1 MTHILYILVFLPFFF
16 YFLVSDNQVSELI
29 ELGNIVI
36 RSSRYGT
43 RIAYELYRAAMDN
56 GDDRG
61 AYSFGSM
68 AYRGY
73 GVPKDEDTGI
83 KVLSE
88 LARKGHPHAQM
99 NLASILMRTQPNQ
112 ISAAIKLYELAGKG
126 GIDNA
131 FVELGRLY
139 RIGYGVHQDHKKAMD
154 YFQRGAQKGNAQCMF
169 MLGVYYSSNQIG
181 KEDQKKAFK
190 HFQKAAMRGKN
201 IYIQDGLESP
211 IKGLARKYIVY

>member
-1 MTHILYILVFLPFFF
+1 MKYLKKKLEKQGTEKRHDSHIFYILVFLRFFLF
-16 YFLVSDNQVSELI
+16 LIFLVSDNQVSELI
-29 ELGNIVI
+29 ELGNIVV
-36 RSSRYGT
+36 RTSRYGT

-68 AYRGY
+68 AYKGY

-83 KVLSE
+83 KILSD

-126 GIDNA
+126 GIDTA
-131 FVELGRLY
+131 FVELGKMY

-169 MLGVYYSSNQIG
+169 MLGVYYSSNQVG

-201 IYIQDGLESP
+201 I
-211 IKGLARKYIVY
+211 